1 MNPLRSEDET
11 REKRKMDKKNES
23 FKPYI
28 SADKVLPEFT
38 VTSILMGIIL
48 AVVFGAANAYLG
60 LKVGMTVSASIPA
73 AVISLGVIR
82 VIMKKNSIL
91 ESNMVQTIGSAGES
105 LAAGAIFT
113 MPALFLWAEEGKI
126 DMPGYLEITLIALF
140 GGILG
145 VLFMIPL
152 RKALIVEEHGT
163 LPYPEGMACAEVLL
177 AGEEGGSNAST
188 VFAGMGLGAAFKFIV
203 DGLKVVP
210 SDIVTPDIK
219 GYAGQIGV
227 EIYPA
232 LIGVGYICGPSISS
246 YMFAGGIIAWLV
258 LIPAVVFFGG
268 SIDFATLGNTGLAG
282 QTIAEVYAAHGAS
295 AIWSNVIK
303 YVGAG
308 AIATGGVISLLK
320 SLPLI
325 IKTFAGAMKSLKNTS
340 GGTNVR
346 TDRDLK
352 MPVVLGIILIVIIL
366 IWLVPS
372 VPVSLLGAFLIAIF
386 GFFFATV
393 SSRMVGLIGSSNNPV
408 SGMAIATLL
417 ISTFVLKAT
426 GNTGMAGM
434 TGAIAIGSIIC
445 VIAAIA
451 GDTSQD
457 LKTGFIVGAT
467 PAKQQVGEL
476 IGVVASGFAIAGVMS
491 LLNKAWG
498 FGSAEIPAPQA
509 TLMKMIVEGI
519 MDAKLPWVLVFMGVF
534 LALALEVLRVPV
546 MPFAI
551 GLYLPIYLS
560 CGIMVGGVVR
570 LFLDKKKEAEAKKK
584 EMISNGTLYCAGMIA
599 GEGLVGILMA
609 VLAIIKVGDN
619 SIGAIIG
626 GLFNLS
632 GAAGNIV
639 GLIVLALMIL
649 SLLKFSVWSKTKSK

>member
-1 MNPLRSEDET
+1 
-11 REKRKMDKKNES
+11 MDKKNES

-203 DGLKVVP
+203 DGLKIVP
-210 SDIVTPDIK
+210 SDITTPNIK

-268 SIDFATLGNTGLAG
+268 SVDFATLGNTGLAG
-282 QTIAEVYAAHGAS
+282 QTIAEVYEANGAS

-619 SIGAIIG
+619 SIGDIIG

>member
-203 DGLKVVP
+203 DGLKIVP
-210 SDIVTPDIK
+210 SDITTPNIK

-282 QTIAEVYAAHGAS
+282 QTIAEVYAANGAS

-570 LFLDKKKEAEAKKK
+570 LFLDKKKEVEAKKK

-619 SIGAIIG
+619 SIAAIIG

>member
-126 DMPGYLEITLIALF
+126 AMPGYLEITLIALF

-152 RKALIVEEHGT
+152 RKALIVEEHGI

-203 DGLKVVP
+203 DGLKIVP
-210 SDIVTPDIK
+210 SDIATPNIK

-232 LIGVGYICGPSISS
+232 LIGVGYICAPSISS

-282 QTIAEVYAAHGAS
+282 QTIAEVYEANGAS

>member
-126 DMPGYLEITLIALF
+126 AMPGYLEITLIALF

-152 RKALIVEEHGT
+152 RKALIVEEHGI

-203 DGLKVVP
+203 DGLKIVP
-210 SDIVTPDIK
+210 SDIATPNIK

-268 SIDFATLGNTGLAG
+268 SVDFATLGNTGLAG
-282 QTIAEVYAAHGAS
+282 QTIAEVYEANGAS

>member
-1 MNPLRSEDET
+1 
-11 REKRKMDKKNES
+11 MDKKNES

-152 RKALIVEEHGT
+152 RKALIVEEHGI

-203 DGLKVVP
+203 DGLKIVP
-210 SDIVTPDIK
+210 SDITTPNIK

-282 QTIAEVYAAHGAS
+282 QTIAEVYEANGAS

-346 TDRDLK
+346 TDRDMK

-498 FGSAEIPAPQA
+498 FGSAELPAPQA

-619 SIGAIIG
+619 SIAAIIG

>member
-126 DMPGYLEITLIALF
+126 AMPGYLEVTLIALF

-152 RKALIVEEHGT
+152 RKALIVEEHGI

-203 DGLKVVP
+203 DGLKIVP
-210 SDIVTPDIK
+210 SDITTPNIK

-268 SIDFATLGNTGLAG
+268 SVDFATLGNTGLAG
-282 QTIAEVYAAHGAS
+282 QTIAEVYEANGAS

-346 TDRDLK
+346 TDRDMK

-560 CGIMVGGVVR
+560 CGIMVGGVIR